1 VASPSRP
8 RLGAGSGPSAILR
21 ICQAHSWPRLD
32 SRAGTRSASGH
43 ALCLGA
49 ECSRLLLSVL
59 VASPQCPRLGAG
71 SALGLALYF
80 VHVRRSRGPRWRCSR
95 PGRRPGLCPAV
106 AVRRRAVTW
115 LVWVAPCPAVASPA
129 RRASTAWICRCRSAT
144 CRCVLPH
151 DNACCRATPRTAAC
165 CRVLPRAAACCRVL
179 PHAVTCC
186 CTSRRAATHCCR
198 LWRAAGA
205 AVCYRALPCAT
216 APLCATAC
224 YRYHMPLRKLRTA
237 TFYTCCRMLVW
248 YGRGGRRVSLAPR
261 PTACPISSTV
271 ARRGGG
277 RWTARFA
284 VRRERAAKC
293 CCDVVV
299 WLWWSSGIPCPPRP
313 EACPV
318 SSTVARRG
326 GGRWA
331 ARLAVR
337 RERAARCCGVVAHCC
352 CGSVVLVVVGYPMP
366 SLAPKPAP
374 SAALLLAVGADG
386 GPRGSLSAMNQRA
399 ARCCWVVVRHPMPL
413 APRHAPF
420 VAGSLAVGPGGH
432 AARRIPWTRGDVLLG
447 GRSLPP
453 PPPCPGTAYGRC
465 SVVGRAA
472 CQA

>member
-1 VASPSRP
+1 
-8 RLGAGSGPSAILR
+8 
-21 ICQAHSWPRLD
+21 
-32 SRAGTRSASGH
+32 
-43 ALCLGA
+43 
-49 ECSRLLLSVL
+49 
-59 VASPQCPRLGAG
+59 
-71 SALGLALYF
+71 
-80 VHVRRSRGPRWRCSR
+80 
-95 PGRRPGLCPAV
+95 
-106 AVRRRAVTW
+106 
-115 LVWVAPCPAVASPA
+115 
-129 RRASTAWICRCRSAT
+129 
-144 CRCVLPH
+144 
-151 DNACCRATPRTAAC
+151 
-165 CRVLPRAAACCRVL
+165 VL

-337 RERAARCCGVVAHCC
+337 YE
-352 CGSVVLVVVGYPMP
+352 P
-366 SLAPKPAP
+366 
-374 SAALLLAVGADG
+374 
-386 GPRGSLSAMNQRA
+386 
-399 ARCCWVVVRHPMPL
+399 
-413 APRHAPF
+413 
-420 VAGSLAVGPGGH
+420 
-432 AARRIPWTRGDVLLG
+432 TRSKVLLG
-447 GRSLPP
+447 GRQAPHAP
-453 PPPCPGTAYGRC
+453 RPTACPVRSRVTCRWARGPRGSPSTVDAR
-465 SVVGRAA
+465 
-472 CQA
+472 